1 MKMKKHLTRARIIGY
16 ILLFCAVTMTIL
28 PSTLAR
34 YRTRIEGGA
43 VASVALWGS
52 GSSEFQ
58 IDINGM
64 KPGNDSAQQ
73 YEFVVTNTKEGQ
85 ISEVGQN
92 YSITVETTDNLP
104 LKFTLSA
111 KEESG
116 SSGLGNT
123 VNTGILSFSDGKA
136 VLEGGSDC
144 RQLAS

>member
-58 IDINGM
+58 IDINGL

-73 YEFVVTNTKEGQ
+73 YEFIVRSEERRVGKEC
-85 ISEVGQN
+85 
-92 YSITVETTDNLP
+92 LR
-104 LKFTLSA
+104 L
-111 KEESG
+111 
-116 SSGLGNT
+116 
-123 VNTGILSFSDGKA
+123 
-136 VLEGGSDC
+136 C
-144 RQLAS
+144 RSRWSPYH